1 MVVGYEFHK
10 LITIFS
16 VKSRVSNAE
25 TERFLMNIF
34 IHQENPVATKR
45 KEKNKQTNLIKRR
58 FTVRKFPLEFG
69 TLFLPTPHWVI
80 QRIREREPDISKQT
94 HRFGNQAVYLV

>member
-25 TERFLMNIF
+25 TKRFLMNIF
-34 IHQENPVATKR
+34 IHQKNPVATE
-45 KEKNKQTNLIKRR
+45 KEKKKNKQRNY
-58 FTVRKFPLEFG
+58 
-69 TLFLPTPHWVI
+69 
-80 QRIREREPDISKQT
+80 S
-94 HRFGNQAVYLV
+94 